1 MAVLGLIGQRLLT
14 SPNAEAAPPELLVR
28 IGEFLVAVL
37 CDGGSMTSASHAGSP
52 PLPRIV
58 EALEF
63 DDEPDASCIPL
74 GVSELEREDVL
85 IDGGAVGD
93 GDRNSDSDSD
103 SDEEDEEASLA
114 QQGAQL
120 GAKVRTNAAFG
131 LLRLCSAAGHRSVVA
146 ARPPLQEWPEGS
158 ASGGSKS
165 DQPVEPVVEII
176 GGMVS
181 EALRRLA
188 YTCSN
193 QPQEQEEDGDD
204 VASAVAT
211 ARAPFAAHML
221 LLERLRGV
229 HWPWRVDEEEEEEQ
243 DKNGN
248 EEAGRIWPGP
258 LFEAL

>member
-14 SPNAEAAPPELLVR
+14 SPNAEVAPPELLVR

-63 DDEPDASCIPL
+63 DDEPDA
-74 GVSELEREDVL
+74 ELEREDVL

-93 GDRNSDSDSD
+93 GDRNSDSDD
-103 SDEEDEEASLA
+103 DDEEEEEEEEEASLA
-114 QQGAQL
+114 QQDAQL

-131 LLRLCSAAGHRSVVA
+131 LLRLCSAAGHHSVVA

-229 HWPWRVDEEEEEEQ
+229 HWPWRVEEEEEEEQ